1 MAKHEKKEE
10 NKTGIPGG
18 TGKRQARP
26 DRKQETPPRPPGA
39 THARPR
45 PRSAHRPRPVSY
57 EPAFATEL
65 YRLMAEGYSVTAV
78 AGKLG
83 VDIKTIARWMRQHPD
98 FRRAVEL
105 GEGARVFH
113 FEDLLRTAKSMKDAR
128 VAMRTL
134 EIAAPDEWDRK
145 RARPMGEFETKDPD
159 DTGLRVIILPAKEL
173 EARYE
178 AQIAK
183 EEE

>member
-1 MAKHEKKEE
+1 MAKSEKDAE

-18 TGKRQARP
+18 AGERQARP

-39 THARPR
+39 PQARPR
-45 PRSAHRPRPVSY
+45 PRAAHRPRPVSY
-57 EPAFATEL
+57 EPAYATEL

-105 GEGARVFH
+105 GEGARVLH

-145 RARPMGEFETKDPD
+145 RARPMSEYETKDPD
-159 DTGLRVIILPAKEL
+159 DIRPGVIIVPPK
-173 EARYE
+173 RP
-178 AQIAK
+178 
-183 EEE
+183 